1 MNTIQTALAW
11 RERNPLFLDTETTG
25 LEGQIVQ
32 VAVVDLAGNVLL
44 DTLVK
49 PTWSVEDEARA
60 VHGITDEM
68 LVSAPPFETVWTQ
81 LREILRGRLVLIYNK
96 AFDVHAICNSA
107 RDERDDVTALWDE
120 VYKFLRDGLTWQA
133 ACQIECVME
142 LFATFYGD
150 YSPRHGAY
158 RWKSLDLAARHF
170 QVETPQNHRALG
182 DAQLCRLVFLGMC
195 ESRDKEHA

>member
-1 MNTIQTALAW
+1 MKNPIHTARQW
-11 RERNPLFLDTETTG
+11 RARNPIFLDTETTA
-25 LEGQIVQ
+25 LEGQICDL
-32 VAVVDLAGNVLL
+32 AVVDLAGNVLL

-49 PTWSVEDEARA
+49 PAWAVQPEARA
-60 VHGITDEM
+60 VHNITDEM
-68 LVSAPPFETVWTQ
+68 LASAPTFETVWAQ

-96 AFDVHAICNSA
+96 KFDVQSLRNSA

-120 VYKFLRDGLTWQA
+120 VFKFLGSGLTWKA

-142 LFATFYGD
+142 LFAEFYGD

-158 RWKSLDLAARHF
+158 RWKTLEFASNFFRLDA
-170 QVETPQNHRALG
+170 QNHRALG
-182 DAQLCRLVFLGMC
+182 DAQLCRQVFLAMC